1 MTGVYTRYFERM
13 TCLGLGQPH
22 ENVMKRIEKVEFD
35 KFEWDKS
42 KEQLNIQKHGIDFDE
57 ASIALSQPHLEVRS
71 DRNGEVRTLAICPS
85 SGRII
90 AVVYTMRGEKCRIIS
105 ARAARDYEQAEYRH
119 NYP

>member
-1 MTGVYTRYFERM
+1 MRLVRETLFSE
-13 TCLGLGQPH
+13 
-22 ENVMKRIEKVEFD
+22 
-35 KFEWDKS
+35 FEWDS
-42 KEQLNIQKHGIDFDE
+42 AKEQRNIRKHGIDFDE
-57 ASIALSQPHLEVRS
+57 ALIALSQPHLEERS